1 MIHNGHLQDHFN
13 GHLQDHFNGHLQDHF
28 NGHLQDH
35 FNGATAVQNIGRCIW
50 GILKSPLV

>member
-35 FNGATAVQNIGRCIW
+35 FVGATAIQNIGRCIW